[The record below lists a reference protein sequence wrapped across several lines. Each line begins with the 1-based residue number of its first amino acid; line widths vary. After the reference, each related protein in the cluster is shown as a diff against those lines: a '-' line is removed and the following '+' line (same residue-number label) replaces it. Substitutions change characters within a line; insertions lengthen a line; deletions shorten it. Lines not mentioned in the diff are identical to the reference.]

1 MLVKVWRKGNTVTLL
16 MGMQIGTVTV
26 ENGMEVPYKSKHRTT
41 ISPGTGNPTPG
52 HRSGE
57 NYNSKRYMHPSV
69 HCSVIYSS
77 QDTAAT

>member
-26 ENGMEVPYKSKHRTT
+26 ENGLEVPYKSKHRTT
-41 ISPGTGNPTPG
+41 ISPGNPTPG

-77 QDTAAT
+77 QNTAAT